1 MALASSDI
9 ISVPPP
15 IDSFEKDEAIP
26 FDLLGDVVGVG
37 GGGGRLKQGGKYS
50 KANKIPP
57 ITCLLRWWCRSPRRN
72 LLSPVARDRDVRGG
86 VSLAGVEGM
95 GRDL

>member
-1 MALASSDI
+1 MALASPDI

-37 GGGGRLKQGGKYS
+37 GGGRLKQGGKYS

-57 ITCLLRWWCRSPRRN
+57 N
-72 LLSPVARDRDVRGG
+72 YLSSSMV
-86 VSLAGVEGM
+86 VSKSSSKSSISCSTG
-95 GRDL
+95 